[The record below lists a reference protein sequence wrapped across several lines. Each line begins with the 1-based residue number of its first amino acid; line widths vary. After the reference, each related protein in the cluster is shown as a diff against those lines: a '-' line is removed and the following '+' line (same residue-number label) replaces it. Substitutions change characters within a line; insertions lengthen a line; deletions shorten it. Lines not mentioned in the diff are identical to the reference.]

1 MIDALYSYVSQ
12 FPEMVK
18 SRRLALELVG
28 LISKP
33 NGKVE
38 ADVGCTDDIAL
49 STAMA
54 FYVRKWDPPL
64 SINLQGS
71 EAGDF
76 LKEIMGLNTDNQ
88 RVRKPDMLPENSQ
101 IMKDIRKKV
110 EDGDVKGFTDILG
123 MYRG

>member
-1 MIDALYSYVSQ
+1 MIDALYSYVTQ

-28 LISKP
+28 LVSKP

-38 ADVGCTDDIAL
+38 ADIGCTDDIAL
-49 STAMA
+49 SSALA

-64 SINLQGS
+64 AINLQGS
-71 EAGDF
+71 EAGNF
-76 LKEIMGLNTDNQ
+76 LSDIMNMNTDNKH
-88 RVRKPDMLPENSQ
+88 VRKDDHLPQNSQ
-101 IMKDIRKKV
+101 VIKDIRKKI
-110 EDGDVKGFTDILG
+110 EEGDVKGFADILG